1 MFLVLSGVGTQ
12 MPKAGGR
19 EVCKNRLSDEAF
31 IFGVSIIALAGP
43 LPRPMALSAPSSGHC
58 RLPRKLLSRSFI
70 RCLCNEFVHG
80 PKDSHSLAPSL
91 THSSIY
97 LETDARRPPS
107 NFAPEFLECFAHK
120 YLCEALG
127 AVGGIKRCVES
138 RLRCS
143 LPSRQKTVI
152 QFVEAAICIE
162 GRHDHGQR

>member
-1 MFLVLSGVGTQ
+1 
-12 MPKAGGR
+12 MPKAGGC

-91 THSSIY
+91 PHSSIY

-127 AVGGIKRCVES
+127 AVGESSDAWSLASLVRCPVDKRQSFSSWRRRFAS
-138 RLRCS
+138 RGDTTR
-143 LPSRQKTVI
+143 SRPTLN
-152 QFVEAAICIE
+152 A
-162 GRHDHGQR
+162 